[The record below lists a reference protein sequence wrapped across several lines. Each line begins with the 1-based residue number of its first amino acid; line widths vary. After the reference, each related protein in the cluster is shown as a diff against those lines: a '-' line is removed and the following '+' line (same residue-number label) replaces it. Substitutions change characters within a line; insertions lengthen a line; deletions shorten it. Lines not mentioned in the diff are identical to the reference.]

1 MRLRM
6 LFAAGLLVVLAFA
19 PGSASAALQFEATL
33 NSAQVGS
40 PPSTSPATGTGSF
53 TLNDAETQL
62 SILVTFSGLV
72 APQTAAHIHGPAA
85 PGVNA
90 GVRFGFPLGSPVNL
104 VWAIPAGD
112 VVSLKAGL
120 LYVNVHSETYP
131 SGEIRGQILAAVP
144 AGPTSWGRLKAIY
157 AAGAR

>member
-6 LFAAGLLVVLAFA
+6 LFAAVLLVVLAFA
-19 PGSASAALQFEATL
+19 PGSASAALQFEATI
-33 NSAQVGS
+33 NSAQEV
-40 PPSTSPATGTGSF
+40 PVNPSPATGTGAF

-62 SILVTFSGLV
+62 SIFVTFSGLV

-104 VWAIPAGD
+104 VWAIPPAD

-120 LYVNVHSETYP
+120 LYVNVHSTTYP
-131 SGEIRGQILAAVP
+131 GGEIRGQILAAVP
-144 AGPTSWGRLKAIY
+144 AVPKSWGRVKAMY
-157 AAGAR
+157 ASGGR